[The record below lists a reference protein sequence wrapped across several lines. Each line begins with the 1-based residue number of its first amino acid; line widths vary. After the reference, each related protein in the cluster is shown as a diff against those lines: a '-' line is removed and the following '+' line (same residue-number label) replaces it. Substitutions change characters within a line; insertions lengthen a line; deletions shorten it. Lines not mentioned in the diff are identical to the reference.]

1 MPTRI
6 AGGNGVRCNVR
17 KIGFIWFSVGL
28 LMLVA
33 APGIAGAQD
42 GAAQLAAAE
51 PIAIG
56 IAEIDFTDTS
66 GELTDQQA
74 VHDTRR
80 RDFAAALR
88 NDLLASGKY
97 RIVEL
102 NCGKAPCSVDSQI
115 PSDLIDAAKRA
126 GARLL
131 LYGGVHKMSTLIQNM
146 KAQVVD
152 IQADKLVL
160 DRLISFRGDTDE
172 AWQRVEQFLAK
183 ELIAQ
188 TPAE

>member
-1 MPTRI
+1 MRF
-6 AGGNGVRCNVR
+6 
-17 KIGFIWFSVGL
+17 IGFLCTGL
-28 LMLVA
+28 EFLALAMV
-33 APGIAGAQD
+33 PGIAGAQD

-74 VHDTRR
+74 AHDARR
-80 RDFAAALR
+80 RNFAAALR
-88 NDLLASGKY
+88 NDLLASGRY

-102 NCGKAPCSVDSQI
+102 NCGKDPCSVANQI

-131 LYGGVHKMSTLIQNM
+131 LYGGVHKTSTLIQNM

-152 IQADKLVL
+152 ISADKLVL
-160 DRLISFRGDTDE
+160 DRFISFRGDTDE
-172 AWQRVEQFLAK
+172 AWQRVEQFLAQ
-183 ELIAQ
+183 ELTTKDLA
-188 TPAE
+188 P

>member
-1 MPTRI
+1 
-6 AGGNGVRCNVR
+6 
-17 KIGFIWFSVGL
+17 
-28 LMLVA
+28 MLVT
-33 APGIAGAQD
+33 APGVASAQD

-88 NDLLASGKY
+88 NDLMASGKY

-102 NCGKAPCSVDSQI
+102 NCGKAPCSVANQI

-152 IQADKLVL
+152 IAADKLVL

-172 AWQRVEQFLAK
+172 AWQRVEQFLAQ

-188 TPAE
+188 SPAE